1 MKSFEQS
8 SIIIGG
14 KTMKKFSTRDMI
26 LAGMFAALIGIM
38 GYVSVPIPISPVPI
52 SGQTLIIMII
62 GLLLTPR
69 QAFYSVATWILVG
82 IAGAPVFSGG
92 RAGISVLASPSG
104 GYILGFLVGA
114 VSISLLKGKDV
125 SMTKMY
131 MSAIV
136 GGILV
141 IYACGVP
148 VMAML
153 LNMDM
158 ATALKAGAVP
168 FLIGDLIKVII
179 SVNLAFALRKRL
191 SGYLVN
197 A

>member
-1 MKSFEQS
+1 MKD
-8 SIIIGG
+8 
-14 KTMKKFSTRDMI
+14 FSTKDMI
-26 LAGMFAALIGIM
+26 LAGMFAALIGVM

-52 SGQTLIIMII
+52 SGQTLVIMLI
-62 GLLLTPR
+62 GLLLTPK

-82 IAGAPVFSGG
+82 VAGAPVFSGG

-104 GYILGFLVGA
+104 GYIAGFLVGA
-114 VSISLLKGKDV
+114 VVISVLKGREANLV
-125 SMTKMY
+125 KMY
-131 MSAIV
+131 VSALI

-148 VMAML
+148 FMAML
-153 LNMDM
+153 LEMDM
-158 ATALKAGAVP
+158 ATALKAGAIP
-168 FLIGDLIKVII
+168 FLIGDIIKVVI
-179 SVNLAFALRKRL
+179 SVNLAYALRKRL